1 MDAHMMPFTAGPK
14 TVGACSELSDDV
26 GEELKLYAWQPKGHG
41 ELSWFV
47 VAETEAEAKDAVD
60 REIARRLS
68 LPWDEPDHIGDYDVE
83 GWGSDYYTLTVA
95 KRGQPVSNDN
105 E

>member
-1 MDAHMMPFTAGPK
+1 
-14 TVGACSELSDDV
+14 L
-26 GEELKLYAWQPKGHG
+26 GEGLRLYAWRPNGHG

-60 REIARRLS
+60 REIARRLA
-68 LPWDEPDHIGDYDVE
+68 LPWDDPAHIGVCEVE
-83 GWGSDYYTLTVA
+83 GWGSEYYTLTVA
-95 KRGQPVSNDN
+95 KRGHPVDNSN